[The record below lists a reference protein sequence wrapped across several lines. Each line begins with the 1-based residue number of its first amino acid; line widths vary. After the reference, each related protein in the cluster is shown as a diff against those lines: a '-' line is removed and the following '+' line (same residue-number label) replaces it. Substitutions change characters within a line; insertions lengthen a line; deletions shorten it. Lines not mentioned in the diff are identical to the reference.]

1 MRITKDWIEELCKK
15 YGVKPKFV
23 RDSLWP
29 DNKNRSLGYF
39 DQYVNVRIQYMETI
53 ADALGCTVDEVLRR
67 PRPAASQFVTG
78 DNNQIGNF
86 NISNDVETLNQI
98 IEAQKQIITHQD
110 EEIKRLNEN
119 MKSQLE
125 IKDQQINRLI
135 KLAKGE
141 I

>member
-1 MRITKDWIEELCKK
+1 MRISKEWIEELCEK
-15 YGVKPKFV
+15 YGVKPRV
-23 RDSLWP
+23 IRDSLWP
-29 DNKNRSLGYF
+29 DKKTRGLGYF
-39 DQYVNVRIQYMETI
+39 DQYENVRIRYIETI
-53 ADALGCTVDEVLRR
+53 ADTLGCTVDEVLRR
-67 PRPAASQFVTG
+67 PSPVPSPYVTG

-86 NISNDVETLNQI
+86 NISNDVETLNHI

-135 KLAKGE
+135 KLAQGE